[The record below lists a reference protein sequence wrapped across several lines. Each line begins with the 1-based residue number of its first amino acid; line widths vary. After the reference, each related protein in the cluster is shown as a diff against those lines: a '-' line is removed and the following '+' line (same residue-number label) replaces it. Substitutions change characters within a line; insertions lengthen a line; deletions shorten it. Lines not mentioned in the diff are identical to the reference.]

1 MPDQTARRGAR
12 IVLSALLLG
21 LLLLAL
27 VPLAPGLPDI
37 SQDSAWQYAL
47 NQAVADRLAFGR
59 DVIFNLGPLGAVY
72 SGQFHPATN
81 GLMLAGAT
89 LLAAALAAGLAALAR
104 GGRGWLVLLVPLLIA
119 ANALRDPAFIAT
131 PLLLLAL
138 ATAIIRPAGQPA
150 HRPRGPLADLALVL
164 LTAACAM
171 LTLIKATFGTEAM
184 PLTALALA
192 ALAVAGHRR
201 LAAMLLG
208 VYAAALA
215 GGWLLAG
222 QHLAL
227 LPAYLAATPLLIA
240 GYTEGG
246 ALDGPAS
253 DIVAFLAAALV
264 LLALF
269 ARGAIRRGLA
279 ASLLL
284 GGGLCFTLFLAFKAG
299 FVRHD
304 AHALIALGSLA
315 LLPLVLVRELPA
327 RGLGTATAAS
337 LLALV
342 YVGGHYPDAW
352 SATKGGHLLAAAA
365 RGGWARLADPAAL
378 ARRFAANLAAIRAT
392 EPLPRLDGPAD
403 IYSTGQTVLLA
414 NGLDWSPRPS
424 LHSVTVFSAEMAR
437 ANLDHLQGN
446 AGTPP
451 VRHVFLRI
459 EYDDNRLPAIEDGLS
474 WPALLSA
481 FAVRGFD
488 AAHDLA
494 RLERVPGAPAAV
506 PEEPPLLQGRFAV
519 GQPVRLPAAPDGL
532 LWATIDIRPTLAGR
546 LVGLLFRPPIL
557 RIMLH
562 GADGQDASYRLLSG
576 PARAGFLLSPVVART
591 RDFLALLL
599 PDAGAARSRPAWF
612 SISGESGTS
621 LLWQDSFVLTLHR
634 LPIAPQPAVRALIL
648 SPPTDPPPAL
658 TAAADAGPTKDCS
671 LDDVDDRLPGPAPM
685 AVGDHLRLR
694 GWAAISVAPAT
705 LADQLYV
712 RLTDPSGRSRVSA
725 VTGREARPDLAAHYG
740 QPALTNAGFDT
751 MIDLAG
757 LSGPAKLSLEALRDG
772 RRWTCP
778 VTQTLL
784 IGGD

>member
-1 MPDQTARRGAR
+1 MPDQTAQGGGR
-12 IVLSALLLG
+12 IAVSTLLLG

-72 SGQFHPATN
+72 SEQFHPATDA
-81 GLMLAGAT
+81 LMLAGAT
-89 LLAAALAAGLAALAR
+89 LLAAALAAGLAVLA
-104 GGRGWLVLLVPLLIA
+104 RGWLVLLVPLLIA
-119 ANALRDPAFIAT
+119 ANGLRDPAFIAT

-184 PLTALALA
+184 PMTVLALGALAI
-192 ALAVAGHRR
+192 AGHRR
-201 LAAMLLG
+201 LAAVLLG
-208 VYAAALA
+208 VFAAALV
-215 GGWLLAG
+215 GCWLLAG
-222 QHLAL
+222 QQLAL
-227 LPAYLAATPLLIA
+227 LPAYLGATPLLIA

-246 ALDGPAS
+246 ALYGPAS

-264 LLALF
+264 LLILF
-269 ARGAIRRGLA
+269 ARGAARRGPA
-279 ASLLL
+279 ASLML
-284 GGGLCFTLFLAFKAG
+284 GGGLCFTLFVAFKAG

-327 RGLGTATAAS
+327 RALAAAVAAS

-342 YVGGHYPDAW
+342 YVGGHYPDAL
-352 SATKGGHLLAAAA
+352 SAAQGGHLLAAAA
-365 RGGWARLADPAAL
+365 RGGWTRLTDPAAL
-378 ARRFAANLAAIRAT
+378 GQRFAANLAAIRAA

-414 NGLDWSPRPS
+414 NGLDWSPRPA
-424 LHSVTVFSAEMAR
+424 LQSVTAFSAEMAR
-437 ANLDHLQGN
+437 ADLDHLQGN

-494 RLERVPGAPAAV
+494 RLERVPGAPAAG
-506 PEEPPLLQGRFAV
+506 PEAPLLLQGRFAMGRAV
-519 GQPVRLPAAPDGL
+519 QLPAAPDGL

-557 RIMLH
+557 RITLH
-562 GADGQDASYRLLSG
+562 GADGLDTSYRLLSG

-599 PDAGAARSRPAWF
+599 PGAGAASSRPAWF
-612 SISGESGTS
+612 SISGESGTR
-621 LLWQDSFVLTLHR
+621 LLWRDSFAVTLRR

-648 SPPTDPPPAL
+648 SRPTDPPPAL
-658 TAAADAGPTKDCS
+658 TSAADAGQAEACS
-671 LDDVDDRLPGPAPM
+671 LDDIDDRLPGPAPM
-685 AVGDHLRLR
+685 AVGDHLRVR

-705 LADQLYV
+705 LADQLFV
-712 RLTDPSGRSRVSA
+712 RLTDAAGHARVSA
-725 VTGREARPDLAAHYG
+725 VTGREARADVAAHYG

-757 LSGPAKLSLEALRDG
+757 LSGPTTLSLEALRDG
-772 RRWTCP
+772 RRWTCK

>member
-1 MPDQTARRGAR
+1 MC
-12 IVLSALLLG
+12 ALLLG

-72 SGQFHPATN
+72 SGQFHPATD

-104 GGRGWLVLLVPLLIA
+104 GPRGWLVLLVPLLIA
-119 ANALRDPAFIAT
+119 ANGLRDPAFIAT

-138 ATAIIRPAGQPA
+138 AVAIIRPAGQPA

-164 LTAACAM
+164 LTAASAM

-184 PLTALALA
+184 PLAALALG

-201 LAAMLLG
+201 LAAVLVG
-208 VYAAALA
+208 VYAAALV
-215 GGWLLAG
+215 GCWLLAG
-222 QHLAL
+222 QQLAL
-227 LPAYLAATPLLIA
+227 LPAYLGATPLLIA

-253 DIVAFLAAALV
+253 DIFVFLAAASLLV
-264 LLALF
+264 VLF
-269 ARGAIRRGLA
+269 ARGAARRGAA

-284 GGGLCFTLFLAFKAG
+284 GVGLCFTLFVAFKAG

-327 RGLGTATAAS
+327 RALAAATAAS

-342 YVGGHYPDAW
+342 YVGGHYPDAL
-352 SATKGGHLLAAAA
+352 SAAQGGHLLMAAA
-365 RGGWARLADPAAL
+365 RGGRARLADPAAL
-378 ARRFAANLAAIRAT
+378 GQRFAANLAAIRAA

-414 NGLDWSPRPS
+414 NGLDWSPRPA
-424 LHSVTVFSAEMAR
+424 LQSVTAFSAGMAR
-437 ANLDHLQGN
+437 ADLDHLQGN

-459 EYDDNRLPAIEDGLS
+459 EYDDNRLRAIEDGLS

-494 RLERVPGAPAAV
+494 RLERVPGAPAAA
-506 PEEPPLLQGRFAV
+506 PEDPPLLQGRFAM
-519 GQPVRLPAAPDGL
+519 GRAVRLPAAPDGL

-557 RIMLH
+557 RITLH
-562 GADGQDASYRLLSG
+562 GADGLDTPYRLLSG
-576 PARAGFLLSPVVART
+576 PARAGFLLTPVVANT

-599 PDAGAARSRPAWF
+599 PGAGASHSRPTWL

-621 LLWQDSFVLTLHR
+621 LLWQDSFAVTLRR

-648 SPPTDPPPAL
+648 ARPTDPPPAL
-658 TAAADAGPTKDCS
+658 TSAADAGPTKDCS
-671 LDDVDDRLPGPAPM
+671 LDDVDDQLPGEAPL

-705 LADQLYV
+705 LADQLFV
-712 RLTDPSGRSRVSA
+712 RLTDAAGRSRVSA
-725 VTGREARPDLAAHYG
+725 VAGREPRPDVAAHYG

-751 MIDLAG
+751 RIDLAG
-757 LSGPAKLSLEALRDG
+757 LSGPATLSLEALRDG
-772 RRWTCP
+772 RRWTCA
-778 VTQTLL
+778 VTQPLL